1 MLAKRFANL
10 TKGTKVSY
18 AGIDNLIFEGTAY
31 NDVYLRDKESH
42 NEEKFDIDLF
52 NYYGKFDK

>member
-10 TKGTKVSY
+10 TRGTKVSY
-18 AGIDNLIFEGTAY
+18 AGIDSLIFSGTAY
-31 NDVYLRDKESH
+31 NYVYLKDSDN

>member
-18 AGIDNLIFEGTAY
+18 SGIYNLTFEGTAY
-31 NDVYLRDKESH
+31 DYVYLKDSDN
-42 NEEKFDIDLF
+42 NEEKFDINLF
-52 NYYGKFDK
+52 NYYGKFNK

>member
-18 AGIDNLIFEGTAY
+18 AGIDNLIFHGTAY
-31 NDVYLRDKESH
+31 NDVYLRDSDN

>member
-31 NDVYLRDKESH
+31 DDVYLRDSDN
-42 NEEKFDIDLF
+42 NEEKFDINLF